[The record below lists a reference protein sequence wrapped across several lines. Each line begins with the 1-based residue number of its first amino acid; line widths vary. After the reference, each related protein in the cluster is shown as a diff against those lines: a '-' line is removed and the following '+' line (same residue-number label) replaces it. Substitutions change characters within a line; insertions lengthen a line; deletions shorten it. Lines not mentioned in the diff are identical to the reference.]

1 MFRAINASVAPSPE
15 ARGVVALGKSG
26 AISVIGLPN
35 RDRNRLLSAI
45 FGFPGVVVLLL
56 FATVALLASVDCWAD
71 LRSSDNVFLATKSN
85 ASCRE

>member
-1 MFRAINASVAPSPE
+1 VFRAINASVAPSPE

-35 RDRNRLLSAI
+35 GDRNRLLSTI
-45 FGFPGVVVLLL
+45 FGFPGVVVLL